1 MHDESPIEKTDLKRL
16 ETKIDDL
23 RCVVFI
29 LIIIVSLLSIN
40 EIFQSIPQ
48 FLIFPLSALGFI
60 LILSLFLL
68 LSQCTKNK
76 AELSQTKESGAPAGT

>member
-23 RCVVFI
+23 RCVVII

-40 EIFQSIPQ
+40 EIFQLIPQ

-60 LILSLFLL
+60 LTLSLFLL
-68 LSQCTKNK
+68 LSQCTKNNT
-76 AELSQTKESGAPAGT
+76 ERSQTKESGAPAGT